1 MDPRVGGAQLTLLV
15 TTQIEGSETVVA
27 DSQLLGGRVRS
38 R

>member
-1 MDPRVGGAQLTLLV
+1 MIPRIDGGQLTLLV

-27 DSQLLGGRVRS
+27 DSQLLGGGVRS